1 MIFLTVAQI
10 GCYLTKNLIPA
21 TVYLGGE
28 DGYMKSLLRSRFRF
42 DETPLAVRL
51 LSILEMSPRIP
62 LLENLD
68 FTGPN
73 TYSGPQLELFL
84 KEVLDTDFWEP
95 TLTKDEIVTCTAIKF
110 QPVDDEF
117 EDEEESEEH
126 AETSQDGQSEVSR
139 GKKSEVMT
147 QHPSHNDDETNND
160 ENTQDD
166 DDGNNDTQD
175 SDHSEDRRS
184 RSYRSN
190 DECSRGSRSRSESS
204 RSSRSSSESEDDSNR
219 SRSSRGSRES
229 SRSRSESEESTGSRR
244 SKRGSSDEEE
254 NPTPEP
260 CAEYAPNDDPVH
272 YGSGPSDSEVEEV
285 EVSKFY
291 KRPSDDHDSDEEGSD
306 NASAVSSRGIKNDES
321 FKKSPETTKTAPG
334 RNANR
339 NRARAVR
346 RAKNRQLHRE
356 QKLKAIEDA
365 EKSADAVEFEPEITD
380 EQPVEEDSLMAEVEH
395 TESDVPT
402 KDQSQDNS
410 DVVSLT
416 LNSLKY
422 INPNSHVFF

>member
-10 GCYLTKNLIPA
+10 GSYLTKNLIPA

-117 EDEEESEEH
+117 EDEEESEVH
-126 AETSQDGQSEVSR
+126 AETSQDE
-139 GKKSEVMT
+139 KSEVVT
-147 QHPSHNDDETNND
+147 RHQSQDYEETNND
-160 ENTQDD
+160 EDTQED
-166 DDGNNDTQD
+166 DDGKNDTQD

-190 DECSRGSRSRSESS
+190 DECSRGSRSLSESS

-219 SRSSRGSRES
+219 SRSSRGSRDS

-272 YGSGPSDSEVEEV
+272 YGSGPSDSEVEEIGA
-285 EVSKFY
+285 SKFY
-291 KRPSDDHDSDEEGSD
+291 KRPSDNHDSDEEGSD
-306 NASAVSSRGIKNDES
+306 NDSAVSSRGIKNDES
-321 FKKSPETTKTAPG
+321 FRKSPETTKKAPG

-365 EKSADAVEFEPEITD
+365 EKPADAVEFEPEVAG
-380 EQPVEEDSLMAEVEH
+380 EQPIETDSVMADVEC

-422 INPNSHVFF
+422 INPNSHAFSLGQS